1 MVSLNRPD
9 LAMQCLASIDKF
21 TRSISYEVHLV
32 ALNFDEQAL
41 SSLLKSHP
49 KVLVHRVSG
58 VRGYS
63 QNNNVALRAAGGRY
77 AVILNDDTVLVDDL
91 FGTIVRVLDARP
103 DVVGACPVL
112 RNPDGSLQMGFRGRF
127 TPLAF
132 VAEQLRIDRLMP
144 RAWAIRL
151 GAFDRPWLPESDHP
165 IEIETGTGACFLA
178 RREALAAIG
187 FLDETYF
194 LAPDDID
201 WSVRLRRLGRLLLFP
216 KASLIHYGSTTLRP
230 SHYAVVPTV
239 YAGCYAFFRRYYGR
253 LSEWMIR
260 MVLGLL
266 WSSTLCTAWTLVSI
280 VTRSPRARIMRRA
293 RKNCVRFAFSS
304 ASTSE
309 IFAQLITGVRKQ
321 ISSR

>member
-1 MVSLNRPD
+1 MVSLNRAD
-9 LAMQCLASIDKF
+9 LVAQCLASILKF
-21 TRSISYEVHLV
+21 TQLISYDVHLV
-32 ALNFDEQAL
+32 AHNYDDE
-41 SSLLKSHP
+41 SVGSLCRNYP
-49 KVLVHRVSG
+49 KLVVHRVSG
-58 VRGYS
+58 TRGYS
-63 QNNNVALRAAGGRY
+63 QNNNVALKTARGRY

-132 VAEQLRIDRLMP
+132 VAEQLRIDRLIP
-144 RAWAIRL
+144 RAWAVRL
-151 GAFDRPWLPESDHP
+151 GAFDRPWLRANDHP

-253 LSEWMIR
+253 VSEWMIR
-260 MVLGLL
+260 IVLGLL
-266 WSSTLCTAWTLVSI
+266 WSAALCTAWTVGSV
-280 VTRSPRARIMRRA
+280 VTRSTRARIMRRA
-293 RKNCVRFAFSS
+293 RKNCVRFAFSG

-309 IFAQLITGVRKQ
+309 IFAQLITGA
-321 ISSR
+321 